1 MKKTNVRSEYIKK
14 LVAENDDLSS
24 KLEKTTKD
32 VIQSMLDESVR
43 NNLKELIS
51 EAEDSD
57 SKEEEGKE
65 AEETTT
71 DETTPENDE
80 TTDDTTYTDT
90 EGSEDEYEE
99 ELPVGDEES
108 TEEFPMEDGNENNTD
123 DEEMWNSLEQ
133 YKDENGEYDLTGM
146 DKENVIKVLKVMKDD
161 DGVRVVKNDNGSI
174 TLTDDETDKEYI
186 IDIDGSYDEESG
198 DDNAFEDDNE
208 EYSFEDD
215 GMNESA
221 NLGYTDNYQNK
232 TAMTT
237 PSNNE
242 PASSKSTYSMDD
254 GVPTG
259 TEKPFAG
266 DGDKSPYTETVKEE
280 CEYEIECDTD
290 DAVNETMTTQE
301 QGAYNRGV
309 GMYHGNTNSKAA
321 VGRNSHQGGS
331 QVKGTGEN
339 SYSAL
344 EVENIK
350 RKANAIFNENKQLKA
365 IAEKIKNKLE
375 ESIVINNSLGKV
387 IKLIAENTTTKEE
400 KINIVKRFNN
410 VKTINEGKE
419 LYDTISQEL
428 KSNKTTKISNPI
440 NETLA
445 ESKNNIVETP
455 MYSSD
460 ELTETVQL
468 MKRMDKLGKKN

>member
-1 MKKTNVRSEYIKK
+1 MKKTKIRSKYIKE
-14 LVAENDDLSS
+14 LVAENEDLSS
-24 KLEKTTKD
+24 KLEETTKD
-32 VIQSMLDESVR
+32 VIESMLNESVK
-43 NNLKELIS
+43 NNLKKLIS
-51 EAEDSD
+51 EADDSD
-57 SKEEEGKE
+57 SKEEEKE
-65 AEETTT
+65 TEETSTE
-71 DETTPENDE
+71 ETTPENNE
-80 TTDDTTYTDT
+80 TNDTTET
-90 EGSEDEYEE
+90 EGDENDFEE
-99 ELPVGDEES
+99 ELPVGDEEGG
-108 TEEFPMEDGNENNTD
+108 EEFSMEDGNEENNTD

-161 DGVRVVKNDNGSI
+161 DGVRVVKNENGSI

-186 IDIDGSYDEESG
+186 IDIDGAYEDE
-198 DDNAFEDDNE
+198 DNE
-208 EYSFEDD
+208 EFSFEDD
-215 GMNESA
+215 DMNEST
-221 NLGYTDNYQNK
+221 NLGYTDNYQKK

-266 DGDKSPYTETVKEE
+266 KGDNSPYTENVSEE
-280 CEYEIECDTD
+280 CEYEIVCDSD
-290 DAVNETMTTQE
+290 DTVNETMSTQE

-309 GMYHGNTNSKAA
+309 GMYHGNTNDKAA
-321 VGRNSHQGGS
+321 VGRNSHNGGS

-428 KSNKTTKISNPI
+428 KSNKTATISNPI

-455 MYSSD
+455 MYNSD

-468 MKRMDKLGKKN
+468 MRRIEKLGKKN